1 MLKRYIIIL
10 IISILIVVFAVQ
22 NVEQVAIKL
31 WMFDVDASLALIII
45 LTFSIGALITLLL
58 AFHEI
63 RYRSKKISKLESE
76 LKSAKMKS
84 SSENSKPGE
93 FNDKQS

>member
-58 AFHEI
+58 AFQEI

-76 LKSAKMKS
+76 LRSAKMKS
-84 SSENSKPGE
+84 SSETSKPGE

>member
-76 LKSAKMKS
+76 LRSAKMRS
-84 SSENSKPGE
+84 SSENSNSGE
-93 FNDKQS
+93 FNDKRS

>member
-10 IISILIVVFAVQ
+10 IISILIVIFAVQ

-63 RYRSKKISKLESE
+63 RYRSKKISKLEGE
-76 LKSAKMKS
+76 LRSVKMKS
-84 SSENSKPGE
+84 SSEHSKTGE

>member
-76 LKSAKMKS
+76 LRSAKMKS

-93 FNDKQS
+93 SDDKQS